1 MYHYRLILFLLLHSL
16 LMYSQK
22 PQLRHYS
29 LSDGLPSNT
38 VYSVY
43 QDSKG
48 FIWFCTS
55 WGISRFDG
63 HHFETITSNHGLPD
77 NETFRAWEDSWQRLW
92 VSTYNG
98 SPTYIYN
105 GKVYSAQNDK
115 LCRLLEK
122 RRISFYDIAPRWDLY
137 SDQHKKYI
145 IGKNSISNPKDS
157 TAQSP
162 YLHFSDQGKDYYVS
176 EKRIIRKNYPGSTT
190 IHTFKE
196 KAVRTCFYFKGHL
209 YTRYLNI
216 LYDVVFKGNKPV
228 VKKIEMPSNILD
240 LTIGKNGKIW
250 SCTTSGI
257 LEYDAD
263 GPAGQNLHYTTMKG
277 IVSYSSFID
286 KQGNSWYPTNE
297 GVYMQPANKTL
308 VYTTADGLIDNN
320 VLTVKYLP
328 GGKLLAGYSNS
339 AIMIRDKNSF
349 KPLYTLGD
357 GQWNRL
363 RYFLPIDNDAFFVGT
378 DKGLYQCNLTGNQY
392 TKLLEFS
399 QKSASIRNNTVLVS
413 QTSNEKRNQLI
424 YDLEEK
430 KFTKLPELTTTT
442 IAAPATAIDEKGIYW
457 LGTVQGLFY
466 YNSTLKKFIHDPSL
480 GKNRITSLNFL
491 KGKLVISTHSDGIFI
506 RDGQKVIKLNKT
518 NGLISN
524 ICEKAYVDEKERLW
538 VNTDKGLSRITFDD
552 RMHYSIYH
560 FSAADG
566 VPSHMINNITFG
578 EGKAFLATSN
588 GIIMIDQDQAS
599 KSQPYKVYFLKAV
612 FKDSIVYYPKQ
623 ISLKYNQNNAQIS
636 YTAISYLDE
645 KDIKYKYLLS
655 GAENDTVITEE
666 STLTLGALRPGN
678 YHLKIWA
685 SGKNNIW
692 NKAPAVLAIVVKP
705 PFWEELWFIG
715 GIFLLLLVFII
726 IIYRHRINIIRKKE
740 AEKTERKKMIA
751 ELEMQALR
759 AQINPHFIF
768 NVLNAIQNYYGKE
781 DELNANYYM
790 AAFSDLI
797 RKTLTHSKEHWNTI
811 EKEMGMLKTYIELE
825 QMRFKN
831 HFTYEISVETGLEQ
845 IKIPTMLLQTYTEN
859 SISHGLRHLKTGGIL
874 RISCS
879 QSEDSIICI
888 VEDNG
893 VGFEKAREFDSR
905 PDNYKSMGLKI
916 TSGRISAINEL
927 YGTSISTEI
936 TDKKKVNPAIQ
947 GTIVRITIKN
957 TPFL

>member
-1 MYHYRLILFLLLHSL
+1 MHHYRLILFLLFHSL
-16 LMYSQK
+16 LIYSQK

-77 NETFRAWEDSWQRLW
+77 NETFQAWEDEWQRLW

-115 LCRLLEK
+115 LCRLMEK
-122 RRISFYDIAPRWDLY
+122 RKIGFYDIAPRWSPY
-137 SDQHKKYI
+137 SDQQKKYS
-145 IGKNSISNPKDS
+145 IGKNNISNPQDS

-162 YLHFSDQGKDYYVS
+162 YIHFFDQGNEYYIS
-176 EKRIIRKNYPGSTT
+176 TKSIIRKNHPGSTL
-190 IHTFKE
+190 IYTFKE
-196 KAVRTCFYFKGHL
+196 KAVRPYF
-209 YTRYLNI
+209 YLNDHMYVKNI
-216 LYDVVFKGNKPV
+216 NVLYDIVIKENKAV
-228 VKKIEMPSNILD
+228 VKRIEMPSNILD
-240 LTIGKNGKIW
+240 VTIGKNDKIW
-250 SCTTSGI
+250 ICTTSGI
-257 LEYDAD
+257 LEYDPD
-263 GPAGQNLHYTTMKG
+263 GGTNQNPRYIAMKG

-297 GVYMQPANKTL
+297 GVYMQPTNKTL

-320 VLTVKYLP
+320 VLIVKYLP
-328 GGKLLAGYSNS
+328 GGKLLAGYNNS
-339 AIMIRDKNSF
+339 AVMIREKNSF

-363 RYFLPIDNDAFFVGT
+363 RYILSIDDHIFLAGT
-378 DKGLYQCNLTGNQY
+378 DRGLYQCSLNGNQY
-392 TKLLEFS
+392 TKLLEYS
-399 QKSASIRNNTVLVS
+399 QKSAAIRNNTILLS
-413 QTSNEKRNQLI
+413 QTETKPRNHLL
-424 YDLEEK
+424 YDLKEG
-430 KFTKLPELTTTT
+430 KFSQLPELKIS
-442 IAAPATAIDEKGIYW
+442 IAAPATAIDAKGVYW
-457 LGTVQGLFY
+457 LGTIQGLFY
-466 YNSTLKKFIHDPSL
+466 YNQSLKKFIQDPYL

-491 KGKLVISTHSDGIFI
+491 KGRLVISTHSDGIFI
-506 RDGQKVIKLNKT
+506 RDGQKVIKLNTT

-524 ICEKAYVDEKERLW
+524 ICEKAYIDEKERLW
-538 VNTDKGLSRITFDD
+538 INTDKGLSRVTFDD

-588 GIIMIDQDQAS
+588 GIIVINQDHVS
-599 KSQPYKVYFLKAV
+599 KNQPYKVYFLKAS
-612 FKDSIVYYPKQ
+612 FKDSIVYYPQK

-666 STLTLGALRPGN
+666 STLNLGALKPGN
-678 YHLKIWA
+678 YQLNVWA
-685 SGKNNIW
+685 SGKNNTW
-692 NKAPAVLAIVVKP
+692 NKTPAVLAIAVKP
-705 PFWEELWFIG
+705 PFWEELWFMG
-715 GIFLLLLVFII
+715 GILLLLLILII
-726 IIYRHRINIIRKKE
+726 VIYRHRINIIRKKE

-811 EKEMGMLKTYIELE
+811 EKEMAMLKTYIELE

-831 HFTYEISVETGLEQ
+831 HFTYEISVEPGLEHL
-845 IKIPTMLLQTYTEN
+845 KIPTMLLQTYTEN

-879 QSEDSIICI
+879 RSEDSIICI

-905 PDNYKSMGLKI
+905 PDDYKSMGLKI
-916 TSGRISAINEL
+916 TAGRISAINEL

-936 TDKKKVNPAIQ
+936 TDKKSINPYVQ
-947 GTIVRITIKN
+947 GTIVKITIKN

>member
-1 MYHYRLILFLLLHSL
+1 MYHYRLILFLLFHSL

-77 NETFRAWEDSWQRLW
+77 NETFQAWEDSWQRLW

-105 GKVYSAQNDK
+105 GKVYSVQNDK
-115 LCRLLEK
+115 LCRLMEK
-122 RRISFYDIAPRWDLY
+122 RGIDFYDIAPRWDLY

-162 YLHFSDQGKDYYVS
+162 HLHFSDQGNDYYITL
-176 EKRIIRKNYPGSTT
+176 KKIIRKDNPGLTT
-190 IHTFKE
+190 IYTFKE
-196 KAVRTCFYFKGHL
+196 KAVRASFYLNGHL
-209 YTRYLNI
+209 YVRNLKT
-216 LYDVVFKGNKPV
+216 LYDIVFKGTTPLI
-228 VKKIEMPSNILD
+228 KKIELPSNIID
-240 LTIGKNGKIW
+240 LTIGKNNKIW
-250 SCTTSGI
+250 CCTTSGI
-257 LEYDAD
+257 LEYDPD
-263 GPAGQNLHYTTMKG
+263 RPTGQNPYYIAMKD

-286 KQGNSWYPTNE
+286 KQGNCWYPTNE
-297 GVYMQPANKTL
+297 GVYMQPANKTFI
-308 VYTTADGLIDNN
+308 YTTADGLIDNN
-320 VLTVKYLP
+320 VLAVKYLP

-349 KPLYTLGD
+349 RPLYTLGD

-378 DKGLYQCNLTGNQY
+378 DRGLYQCSLTGNQY

-399 QKSASIRNNTVLVS
+399 QKSAFIRNNTVLIS
-413 QTSNEKRNQLI
+413 YTSTEKKNHLI
-424 YDLEEK
+424 YDLKEG
-430 KFTKLPELTTTT
+430 KFRLLPALSTN
-442 IAAPATAIDEKGIYW
+442 IAAPAAAIDAKGIYW
-457 LGTVQGLFY
+457 LGTIQGLFY
-466 YNSTLKKFIHDPSL
+466 YNPALKKFIQDPAL
-480 GKNRITSLNFL
+480 GRNRITSLNFL
-491 KGKLVISTHSDGIFI
+491 KGRLVISTHSDGIFI
-506 RDGQKVIKLNKT
+506 RDGQKVIKLNTT

-524 ICEKAYVDEKERLW
+524 ICEKAYIDEKERLW
-538 VNTDKGLSRITFDD
+538 INTDKGLSRVTFDD

-566 VPSHMINNITFG
+566 VPSHMINTITFG

-588 GIIMIDQDQAS
+588 GIIVINQDQIS
-599 KSQPYKVYFLKAV
+599 RSQPYKVYFLKAS
-612 FKDSIVYYPKQ
+612 FKDSIVYYPRK

-666 STLTLGALRPGN
+666 STLNLGALKPGS
-678 YHLKIWA
+678 YHLNVWA

-692 NKAPAVLAIVVKP
+692 NKTPAVLAIVVKP
-705 PFWEELWFIG
+705 PFWEELWFMG
-715 GIFLLLLVFII
+715 GAFLLLLILMI
-726 IIYRHRINIIRKKE
+726 IIYRHRVNIIRKKE

-811 EKEMGMLKTYIELE
+811 EKEMAMLKTYIELE

-831 HFTYEISVETGLEQ
+831 HFIYDISVEPGLEQ

-874 RISCS
+874 KISCS
-879 QSEDSIICI
+879 RSENSIICI

-905 PDNYKSMGLKI
+905 PDDYKSMGLKI
-916 TSGRISAINEL
+916 TAGRISAINEL

-936 TDKKKVNPAIQ
+936 TDKNNTNPDTQ
-947 GTIVRITIKN
+947 GTIVKITIKN

>member
-1 MYHYRLILFLLLHSL
+1 MHHYLLILFLLFHSL

-77 NETFRAWEDSWQRLW
+77 NETFQAWEDEWQRLW

-115 LCRLLEK
+115 LCRLMEK
-122 RRISFYDIAPRWDLY
+122 RKIGFYDIAPRWSPY
-137 SDQHKKYI
+137 ADQQKKYS
-145 IGKNSISNPKDS
+145 IGKNNISNPQDS

-162 YLHFSDQGKDYYVS
+162 YMHFFDQGNEYYIS
-176 EKRIIRKNYPGSTT
+176 TKSIIRKNHPGSTL
-190 IHTFKE
+190 IYTFKE
-196 KAVRTCFYFKGHL
+196 KAVRPYFYFKDHM
-209 YTRYLNI
+209 YVKNVNV
-216 LYDVVFKGNKPV
+216 LYDIVIKENKAV
-228 VKKIEMPSNILD
+228 VKRIEMPSNILD
-240 LTIGKNGKIW
+240 VTIGKNDKIW
-250 SCTTSGI
+250 ICTTSGI
-257 LEYDAD
+257 LEYD
-263 GPAGQNLHYTTMKG
+263 PYRSTNQNPRYIAMKG

-297 GVYMQPANKTL
+297 GVYMQPTNKTL

-320 VLTVKYLP
+320 VLIVKYLP
-328 GGKLLAGYSNS
+328 GGKLLAGYNNS
-339 AIMIRDKNSF
+339 AVMIREKNSF

-363 RYFLPIDNDAFFVGT
+363 RYILPIDDHIFLAGT
-378 DKGLYQCNLTGNQY
+378 DRGLYQCSLNGNQY
-392 TKLLEFS
+392 TKLLEYS
-399 QKSASIRNNTVLVS
+399 QKSAAIRNNTILLS
-413 QTSNEKRNQLI
+413 QTETKPRNHLL
-424 YDLEEK
+424 YDLKEG
-430 KFTKLPELTTTT
+430 KFSQLPELKIS
-442 IAAPATAIDEKGIYW
+442 IAAPATAIDAKGMYW
-457 LGTVQGLFY
+457 LGTIQGLFY
-466 YNSTLKKFIHDPSL
+466 YNQSLKKFIQDHSL

-491 KGKLVISTHSDGIFI
+491 KGRLVISTHSDGIFI
-506 RDGQKVIKLNKT
+506 RDGQKVIKLNTT

-524 ICEKAYVDEKERLW
+524 ICEKAYIDERERLW
-538 VNTDKGLSRITFDD
+538 INTDKGLSRVTFDD

-588 GIIMIDQDQAS
+588 GIIVINQDHVS
-599 KSQPYKVYFLKAV
+599 KSQPYKVYFLKAS
-612 FKDSIVYYPKQ
+612 FKDSIVYYPKK

-666 STLTLGALRPGN
+666 STLNLGALKPGN
-678 YHLKIWA
+678 YQLNVWA
-685 SGKNNIW
+685 SGKNNSW
-692 NKAPAVLAIVVKP
+692 NKTPAVLAITVKP
-705 PFWEELWFIG
+705 PFWEELWFMG
-715 GIFLLLLVFII
+715 GIFLLLLILII
-726 IIYRHRINIIRKKE
+726 VIYRHRINIIRKKE

-811 EKEMGMLKTYIELE
+811 EKEMAMLKTYIELE

-831 HFTYEISVETGLEQ
+831 HFTYEISVEPGLEQ
-845 IKIPTMLLQTYTEN
+845 LKIPTMLLQTYTEN

-874 RISCS
+874 QISCS
-879 QSEDSIICI
+879 RSEDSIICI

-905 PDNYKSMGLKI
+905 PDDYKSMGLKI
-916 TSGRISAINEL
+916 TAGRISAINEL

-936 TDKKKVNPAIQ
+936 TDKKSINPDVQ
-947 GTIVRITIKN
+947 GTIVKITIKN

>member
-1 MYHYRLILFLLLHSL
+1 
-16 LMYSQK
+16 MYSQK

-77 NETFRAWEDSWQRLW
+77 NETFQAWEDSWQRLW

-105 GKVYSAQNDK
+105 GKVYSVQNDK
-115 LCRLLEK
+115 LCRLMEK
-122 RRISFYDIAPRWDLY
+122 RGIDFYDIAPRWDLY

-162 YLHFSDQGKDYYVS
+162 HLHFSDQGNNYYITL
-176 EKRIIRKNYPGSTT
+176 KKIIRKDNPGLTT
-190 IHTFKE
+190 IYTFKE
-196 KAVRTCFYFKGHL
+196 KAVRASFYLNGHL
-209 YTRYLNI
+209 YVRNLKT
-216 LYDVVFKGNKPV
+216 LYDIVFKGTTPLI
-228 VKKIEMPSNILD
+228 KKIELPSNIID
-240 LTIGKNGKIW
+240 LTIGKNNKIW
-250 SCTTSGI
+250 CCTTSGI
-257 LEYDAD
+257 LEYDPD
-263 GPAGQNLHYTTMKG
+263 RPAGQNPYYIAMKD

-286 KQGNSWYPTNE
+286 KQGNCWYPTNE
-297 GVYMQPANKTL
+297 GVYMQPANKTFI
-308 VYTTADGLIDNN
+308 YTTADGLIDNN
-320 VLTVKYLP
+320 VLAVKYLP

-349 KPLYTLGD
+349 RPLYTLGD

-363 RYFLPIDNDAFFVGT
+363 RYFLPIDKDAFFVGT
-378 DKGLYQCNLTGNQY
+378 DRGLYQCSLTGNQY

-399 QKSASIRNNTVLVS
+399 QKSAFIRNNTVLIS
-413 QTSNEKRNQLI
+413 YTSTEKKNHLI
-424 YDLEEK
+424 YDLKEG
-430 KFTKLPELTTTT
+430 KFRLLPALSTN
-442 IAAPATAIDEKGIYW
+442 IAAPAAAIDAKGIYW
-457 LGTVQGLFY
+457 LGTIHGLFY
-466 YNSTLKKFIHDPSL
+466 YHPALKKFIQDPAL
-480 GKNRITSLNFL
+480 GRNRITSLNFL
-491 KGKLVISTHSDGIFI
+491 KGRLVISTHSDGIFI
-506 RDGQKVIKLNKT
+506 RDGQKVIKINKT

-524 ICEKAYVDEKERLW
+524 ICEKAYIDEKERLW
-538 VNTDKGLSRITFDD
+538 INTDKGLSRVTFDD
-552 RMHYSIYH
+552 HMHYSIYH

-588 GIIMIDQDQAS
+588 GIIVINQDQVS
-599 KSQPYKVYFLKAV
+599 KSQPYKVYFLKAS
-612 FKDSIVYYPKQ
+612 FKDSLVYYPKK

-666 STLTLGALRPGN
+666 STLNLGALKPGS
-678 YHLKIWA
+678 YHLNIWA

-692 NKAPAVLAIVVKP
+692 NTTPAVLAIVVNP
-705 PFWEELWFIG
+705 PFWEELWFMG
-715 GIFLLLLVFII
+715 GIFLLLLILMIV
-726 IIYRHRINIIRKKE
+726 IYRHRVNIIRKKE

-811 EKEMGMLKTYIELE
+811 EKEMAMLKTYIELE

-831 HFTYEISVETGLEQ
+831 HFIYDISVEPGLEQ

-879 QSEDSIICI
+879 QSDDSIICI

-905 PDNYKSMGLKI
+905 PDDYKSMGLKI
-916 TSGRISAINEL
+916 TAGRISAINEL

-936 TDKKKVNPAIQ
+936 MDKNTTNPDVQ
-947 GTIVRITIKN
+947 GTIVKITIKN

>member
-1 MYHYRLILFLLLHSL
+1 MYHYSLILFFLFQSL
-16 LMYSQK
+16 LMYGQK
-22 PQLRHYS
+22 PQLRHYT

-77 NETFRAWEDSWQRLW
+77 NETFQAWEDPWQRLW

-105 GKVYSAQNDK
+105 GKVYSVQNDN
-115 LCRLLEK
+115 LCRFMEK
-122 RRISFYDIAPRWDLY
+122 RRIGFYDITPRWDLY
-137 SDQHKKYI
+137 SDQHKKYL
-145 IGKNSISNPKDS
+145 IGKKSIFNPKDTIS
-157 TAQSP
+157 QSP
-162 YLHFSDQGKDYYVS
+162 NYHFKDQGQDFYVS
-176 EKRIIRKNYPGSTT
+176 TKKIIKKTHSGIKTAYV
-190 IHTFKE
+190 FKE
-196 KAVRTCFYFKGHL
+196 KAVRACFYLNGHL
-209 YTRYLNI
+209 YVRYYNI
-216 LYDVVFKGNKPV
+216 LYDIIFKEDKPLI
-228 VKKIEMPSNILD
+228 KKIEMPSNILD
-240 LTIGKNGKIW
+240 LTIGKNDKIW
-250 SCTTSGI
+250 CCTTSGI
-257 LEYDAD
+257 LEYDPNEIAD
-263 GPAGQNLHYTTMKG
+263 QRPHYIAMKG

-308 VYTTADGLIDNN
+308 VYTTDDGLTDNN
-320 VLTVKYLP
+320 VLVVKYLP

-339 AIMIRDKNSF
+339 AIMIGEKNRF

-363 RYFLPIDNDAFFVGT
+363 KYILPIDDDTFFAGT
-378 DKGLYQCNLTGNQY
+378 DRGLFKCSLTGNRY

-399 QKSASIRNNTVLVS
+399 QKSASIKNNTVLLS
-413 QTSNEKRNQLI
+413 QTSTEKRNHLI
-424 YDLEEK
+424 YDLK
-430 KFTKLPELTTTT
+430 KETFSQLPELITS
-442 IAAPATAIDEKGIYW
+442 IAAPATAIDTKGTYW

-466 YNSTLKKFIHDPSL
+466 YNPAKKKFIQDPSL

-491 KGKLVISTHSDGIFI
+491 KGRLVISTHSDGIFI
-506 RDGQKVIKLNKT
+506 RDGQRIIKLNKT

-552 RMHYSIYH
+552 DMHFSVYH

-566 VPSHMINNITFG
+566 VPSHMINNVTFS
-578 EGKAFLATSN
+578 EGKAFLATSK
-588 GIIMIDQDQAS
+588 GIIVISQDQVS
-599 KSQPYKVYFLKAV
+599 KSQPYKVYFLKASL
-612 FKDSIVYYPKQ
+612 KDSTVYYPQK
-623 ISLKYNQNNAQIS
+623 ISLNYNQNNAQII

-666 STLTLGALRPGN
+666 STLTLGALKPGN
-678 YHLKIWA
+678 YLLNIWA
-685 SGKNNIW
+685 SGKNNSW
-692 NKAPAVLAIVVKP
+692 NTTPAVLAIVVKP
-705 PFWEELWFIG
+705 PFWEELWFMG
-715 GIFLLLLVFII
+715 GILLLLLVFII
-726 IIYRHRINIIRKKE
+726 LIYRHRVNIIRKKE

-811 EKEMGMLKTYIELE
+811 EKEMSMLKTYIELE

-831 HFTYEISVETGLEQ
+831 HFSYEIFVELGLEQ
-845 IKIPTMLLQTYTEN
+845 LKIPTMLLQTYTEN
-859 SISHGLRHLKTGGIL
+859 SISHGLRYLKTGGIL

-879 QSEDSIICI
+879 RSEDSIICI

-905 PDNYKSMGLKI
+905 PDDYKSMGLKI
-916 TSGRISAINEL
+916 TAGRISAINEL

-936 TDKKKVNPAIQ
+936 TDKNNINPDLQ

>member
-1 MYHYRLILFLLLHSL
+1 MYHYSLILFLLFQSL
-16 LMYSQK
+16 VMYGQQ

-48 FIWFCTS
+48 FMWFCTS

-77 NETFRAWEDSWQRLW
+77 NETFQAWEDSWQRLW

-105 GKVYSAQNDK
+105 GKVYSVHNDN
-115 LCRLLEK
+115 LCRLMEK
-122 RRISFYDIAPRWDLY
+122 KKIGFYDIAPRWDLY
-137 SDQHKKYI
+137 SDRHKKYV
-145 IGKNSISNPKDS
+145 IGKKSISNPKDS
-157 TAQSP
+157 TAQSSHM
-162 YLHFSDQGKDYYVS
+162 HFSDQGSDYYIS
-176 EKRIIRKNYPGSTT
+176 LKKIIKKNYPGSTT
-190 IHTFKE
+190 VYTFKE
-196 KAVRTCFYFKGHL
+196 KAVRPSFYLNGHL
-209 YTRYLNI
+209 YVRYINFI
-216 LYDVVFKGNKPV
+216 YDIVFKEGKPV
-228 VKKIEMPSNILD
+228 IKKIKMPGNILD
-240 LTIGKNGKIW
+240 ITIGKNGKIW
-250 SCTTSGI
+250 CCTISGI
-257 LEYDAD
+257 LEYDQDGTAD
-263 GPAGQNLHYTTMKG
+263 QSLHYVAMKG
-277 IVSYSSFID
+277 IVSYSCFID
-286 KQGNSWYPTNE
+286 KQNNSWYATNE

-308 VYTTADGLIDNN
+308 VYTTDDGLTDNN
-320 VLTVKYLP
+320 VLTVKYLQ
-328 GGKLLAGYSNS
+328 GDKLLAGYSNS
-339 AIMIRDKNSF
+339 KVMIREKNRF
-349 KPLYTLGD
+349 KPLYTLGN

-363 RYFLPIDNDAFFVGT
+363 KYFLPIDDDTFFAGT
-378 DKGLYQCNLTGNQY
+378 DRGLFKCSLAGNEN

-399 QKSASIRNNTVLVS
+399 QKSASIKNDIVLLS
-413 QTSNEKRNQLI
+413 QSSTEMESHLI
-424 YDLEEK
+424 YDLRK
-430 KFTKLPELTTTT
+430 GTFSRLPKLSNS
-442 IAAPATAIDEKGIYW
+442 IAAPATAIDAKGIYW
-457 LGTVQGLFY
+457 LGTIQGLFY
-466 YNSTLKKFIHDPSL
+466 YNAALKKFIQDPSL

-491 KGKLVISTHSDGIFI
+491 KGRLVISTQSDGVFI
-506 RDGQKVIKLNKT
+506 RDGQRIIKLNKN

-538 VNTDKGLSRITFDD
+538 INTDKGLSRINFDD
-552 RMHYSIYH
+552 DMHPSIYH

-578 EGKAFLATSN
+578 EGKAFLATSK
-588 GIIMIDQDQAS
+588 GIIVIDQDQVS
-599 KSQPYKVYFLKAV
+599 KNQPYKVYFLKAS
-612 FKDSIVYYPKQ
+612 FKDSTVYYPQK
-623 ISLKYNQNNAQIS
+623 ISLNYNQNNAQIN

-666 STLTLGALRPGN
+666 STLNLGALKPGN
-678 YHLKIWA
+678 YLLNVWA
-685 SGKNNIW
+685 SGKNNSW
-692 NKAPAVLAIVVKP
+692 NKTPAVLAIVVKP
-705 PFWEELWFIG
+705 PFWEELWFMG
-715 GIFLLLLVFII
+715 GMFLLVLVFII

-811 EKEMGMLKTYIELE
+811 DKEMSMLKTYIELE
-825 QMRFKN
+825 QMRLKN
-831 HFTYEISVETGLEQ
+831 HFNYEIFVEPGLEQ

-859 SISHGLRHLKTGGIL
+859 SISHGLRYLKTGGIL

-879 QSEDSIICI
+879 RNTDSIICI

-905 PDNYKSMGLKI
+905 PDDYKSMGLKI
-916 TSGRISAINEL
+916 TAGRISAINEL

-936 TDKKKVNPAIQ
+936 THKKSINPDLQ

>member
-1 MYHYRLILFLLLHSL
+1 MHHYRLILFLLFHSL
-16 LMYSQK
+16 LIYSQK

-77 NETFRAWEDSWQRLW
+77 NEIFQAWEDAWQRLW

-98 SPTYIYN
+98 SVTYIYN

-115 LCRLLEK
+115 LCRLMEK
-122 RRISFYDIAPRWDLY
+122 RKIGFYDIAPRWSPY
-137 SDQHKKYI
+137 SDQQKKYI
-145 IGKNSISNPKDS
+145 IGKNNISNPQDS

-162 YLHFSDQGKDYYVS
+162 YIHFFDQGNEYYIS
-176 EKRIIRKNYPGSTT
+176 TKRIIRKNHPGSTL
-190 IHTFKE
+190 IYTFKE
-196 KAVRTCFYFKGHL
+196 KAVRPYFYLKGHM
-209 YTRYLNI
+209 YVKNI
-216 LYDVVFKGNKPV
+216 NVLYDIVIKENKPV
-228 VKKIEMPSNILD
+228 VKRIEMPSNILD
-240 LTIGKNGKIW
+240 VTIGKNDKIW
-250 SCTTSGI
+250 ICTTSGI
-257 LEYDAD
+257 LEYDPD
-263 GPAGQNLHYTTMKG
+263 RSTDQNPRYIAMKD

-308 VYTTADGLIDNN
+308 IYTTADGLIDNN
-320 VLTVKYLP
+320 VLTVKYMP

-339 AIMIRDKNSF
+339 AVMIREKNTF

-363 RYFLPIDNDAFFVGT
+363 RYILPIDNSVFLAGT
-378 DKGLYQCNLTGNQY
+378 DRGLYKCSLTRNQY
-392 TKLLEFS
+392 TKLQEFS
-399 QKSASIRNNTVLVS
+399 QKSASIRNNTILIS
-413 QTSNEKRNQLI
+413 QTSTEKSNHLI
-424 YDLEEK
+424 YDPKEEK
-430 KFTKLPELTTTT
+430 FTRLPELNIT
-442 IAAPATAIDEKGIYW
+442 IAAPATAIDSKGVLW
-457 LGTVQGLFY
+457 LGTLRGLFY
-466 YNSTLKKFIHDPSL
+466 YNQSLKKFIQDHSL

-491 KGKLVISTHSDGIFI
+491 KGRLVVSTHSDGIFI
-506 RDGQKVIKLNKT
+506 RDGQKIIKLNTT

-524 ICEKAYVDEKERLW
+524 ICEKAYIDEKERLW
-538 VNTDKGLSRITFDD
+538 INTDKGLSRVTFDD

-588 GIIMIDQDQAS
+588 GIIVINQDQVS
-599 KSQPYKVYFLKAV
+599 KSQPYKVYFLKAS
-612 FKDSIVYYPKQ
+612 FKDSIVYYPQK

-666 STLTLGALRPGN
+666 STLNLGALKPGN
-678 YHLKIWA
+678 YQLNVWA
-685 SGKNNIW
+685 SGKNNTW
-692 NKAPAVLAIVVKP
+692 NKTPAVLAIAVKP
-705 PFWEELWFIG
+705 PFWEELWFMG
-715 GIFLLLLVFII
+715 GIFLLLLILII
-726 IIYRHRINIIRKKE
+726 VIYRHRINIIRKKE

-811 EKEMGMLKTYIELE
+811 EKEMAMLKTYIELE

-831 HFTYEISVETGLEQ
+831 HFTYEISVEAGLEQ
-845 IKIPTMLLQTYTEN
+845 LKIPTMLLQTYTEN

-874 RISCS
+874 QISCS
-879 QSEDSIICI
+879 RSEDSIICV

-905 PDNYKSMGLKI
+905 PDDYKSMGLKI
-916 TSGRISAINEL
+916 TAGRISAINEL

-936 TDKKKVNPAIQ
+936 TDKKSINPDVQ
-947 GTIVRITIKN
+947 GTIVKITIKN

>member
-1 MYHYRLILFLLLHSL
+1 MYHYRFILFLLLQTL
-16 LMYSQK
+16 LMHGQQ
-22 PQLRHYS
+22 PQLWHYS

-48 FIWFCTS
+48 FMWFCTS

-77 NETFRAWEDSWQRLW
+77 NETFQAWEDSWQRLW

-105 GKVYSAQNDK
+105 GKVYSVHNDN
-115 LCRLLEK
+115 LCRLMEK
-122 RRISFYDIAPRWDLY
+122 KKIGFYDIAPRWDLY
-137 SDQHKKYI
+137 SDRHKKYV
-145 IGKNSISNPKDS
+145 IGKESISNPKDS
-157 TAQSP
+157 TAQSSHM
-162 YLHFSDQGKDYYVS
+162 HFSDQGSDYYIS
-176 EKRIIRKNYPGSTT
+176 LKKIIKKNYPGSTT
-190 IHTFKE
+190 VYTFKE
-196 KAVRTCFYFKGHL
+196 KAVRPCFYLNGHL
-209 YTRYLNI
+209 YVRYINFI
-216 LYDVVFKGNKPV
+216 YDIIFKEGKPV
-228 VKKIEMPSNILD
+228 IKKIKVPGNILD
-240 LTIGKNGKIW
+240 LTVGKNGKIW
-250 SCTTSGI
+250 CCTISGI
-257 LEYDAD
+257 LEYDPEGTAD
-263 GPAGQNLHYTTMKG
+263 QIPHYVAMKD
-277 IVSYSSFID
+277 IVSYSCFID
-286 KQGNSWYPTNE
+286 KQNNSWYATNE

-308 VYTTADGLIDNN
+308 VYTTDDGLTDNN

-328 GGKLLAGYSNS
+328 GGKLVAGYSNS
-339 AIMIRDKNSF
+339 EVMIREKNRF

-363 RYFLPIDNDAFFVGT
+363 KYILPIDNDTFFAGT
-378 DKGLYQCNLTGNQY
+378 DRGLFKCSMAGNGN

-399 QKSASIRNNTVLVS
+399 QKSASIKNNIVLLS
-413 QTSNEKRNQLI
+413 QTSTEKENHLI
-424 YDLEEK
+424 YDLRK
-430 KFTKLPELTTTT
+430 GTFSQLPKLSTS
-442 IAAPATAIDEKGIYW
+442 IAAPATAIDATGVYW
-457 LGTVQGLFY
+457 LGTIQGLFY
-466 YNSTLKKFIHDPSL
+466 YNAALKKFIQDASL

-491 KGKLVISTHSDGIFI
+491 KGRLVISTHSDGVFI
-506 RDGQKVIKLNKT
+506 RNGQRIIKLNKT

-538 VNTDKGLSRITFDD
+538 INTDKGLSRISFDD
-552 RMHYSIYH
+552 DMHPSIYH
-560 FSAADG
+560 FSAVDG

-578 EGKAFLATSN
+578 EGKAFLATSK
-588 GIIMIDQDQAS
+588 GIIVIDQDQVS
-599 KSQPYKVYFLKAV
+599 KNQPYKVYFLKAS
-612 FKDSIVYYPKQ
+612 FKDSTVYYPQK
-623 ISLKYNQNNAQIS
+623 ISLNYNQNNAQIN
-636 YTAISYLDE
+636 YTAISYLDQ

-666 STLTLGALRPGN
+666 STLNLGALKPGN
-678 YHLKIWA
+678 YLLNVWA
-685 SGKNNIW
+685 SGKNNSW
-692 NKAPAVLAIVVKP
+692 NKTPAVLAIVVKP
-705 PFWEELWFIG
+705 PFWEELWFMG
-715 GIFLLLLVFII
+715 GMFLLLLVFIT

-811 EKEMGMLKTYIELE
+811 DKEMSMLKTYIELE

-831 HFTYEISVETGLEQ
+831 HFGYEIFVEPGLEQ

-859 SISHGLRHLKTGGIL
+859 SISHGLRYLKTGGIL

-879 QSEDSIICI
+879 RSTDSIICI

-905 PDNYKSMGLKI
+905 PNDYKSMGLKI
-916 TSGRISAINEL
+916 TAGRISAINEL

-936 TDKKKVNPAIQ
+936 THKKSINPDLQ

>member
-1 MYHYRLILFLLLHSL
+1 MYHYRLILFLLFHSL

-48 FIWFCTS
+48 FMWFCTS

-77 NETFRAWEDSWQRLW
+77 NETFQAWEDSWQRLW
-92 VSTYNG
+92 VGTYNG

-105 GKVYSAQNDK
+105 GKVYSVQNDK
-115 LCRLLEK
+115 LCRLMEK
-122 RRISFYDIAPRWDLY
+122 RGIGFYDIAPRWDLY
-137 SDQHKKYI
+137 SNRHKKYI
-145 IGKNSISNPKDS
+145 IGKNDISNPKDS
-157 TAQSP
+157 TSQSP
-162 YLHFSDQGKDYYVS
+162 HMHFSDQGNDYYIS
-176 EKRIIRKNYPGSTT
+176 AKKIIRKNHAGST
-190 IHTFKE
+190 IVHVFKE
-196 KAVRTCFYFKGHL
+196 RVVRSCFYLNGHL
-209 YTRYLNI
+209 YVRYINL
-216 LYDVVFKGNKPV
+216 LYDIVFKEGRPV

-240 LTIGKNGKIW
+240 VTVDRNGKIW
-250 SCTTSGI
+250 SCTTSGV
-257 LEYDAD
+257 LEYDPD
-263 GPAGQNLHYTTMKG
+263 KPSGQNLQYIAMKG
-277 IVSYSSFID
+277 IVSYNSFID
-286 KQGNSWYPTNE
+286 RQGNCWYATNE

-308 VYTTADGLIDNN
+308 IYTTADGLIDNN

-328 GGKLLAGYSNS
+328 GGKLLAGYNNS
-339 AIMIRDKNSF
+339 AIMIREKNSF

-363 RYFLPIDNDAFFVGT
+363 RYILSIDDDLFLAGT
-378 DKGLYQCNLTGNQY
+378 DRGLFKCSLTRNTY
-392 TKLLEFS
+392 TKILEFS
-399 QKSASIRNNTVLVS
+399 EKSAAIRNNTILIS
-413 QTSNEKRNQLI
+413 QTGTQNRNHLI
-424 YDLEEK
+424 YDINTG
-430 KFTKLPELTTTT
+430 KFTELPKLNTSV
-442 IAAPATAIDEKGIYW
+442 AAPATAIDSKGIYW
-457 LGTVQGLFY
+457 LGTLQGLFY
-466 YNSTLKKFIHDPSL
+466 YDPALHQFIQDPAL
-480 GKNRITSLNFL
+480 GRNRITSLNFL
-491 KGKLVISTHSDGIFI
+491 KGRLVISTHSDGIFI
-506 RDGQKVIKLNKT
+506 RDGQKVIRLNKT

-524 ICEKAYVDEKERLW
+524 ICEKAYIDEKEKLW
-538 VNTDKGLSRITFDD
+538 INTDKGLSRVTFDD
-552 RMHYSIYH
+552 RMRYSIYH

-566 VPSHMINNITFG
+566 VPSHMINAITFG

-588 GIIMIDQDQAS
+588 GIIVINQDQVS
-599 KSQPYKVYFLKAV
+599 KSQPYKVYFLKAS
-612 FKDSIVYYPKQ
+612 FKDSIVYYPKK

-666 STLTLGALRPGN
+666 STLNLGALKPGN
-678 YHLKIWA
+678 YHLNIWA

-692 NKAPAVLAIVVKP
+692 NKTPAVLAIAVKP
-705 PFWEELWFIG
+705 PFWEELWFMG

-726 IIYRHRINIIRKKE
+726 IIYRHRVNIIRKKE

-811 EKEMGMLKTYIELE
+811 DKEMAMLKTYIELE

-845 IKIPTMLLQTYTEN
+845 LKIPTMLLQTYTEN

-874 RISCS
+874 RISCT

-905 PDNYKSMGLKI
+905 PDDYKSMGLKI
-916 TSGRISAINEL
+916 TAGRISAINEL
-927 YGTSISTEI
+927 YGTSISTKI
-936 TDKKKVNPAIQ
+936 TDKNTISPSTQ
-947 GTIVRITIKN
+947 GTIVKITIKN

>member
-1 MYHYRLILFLLLHSL
+1 MYGQR
-16 LMYSQK
+16 

-77 NETFRAWEDSWQRLW
+77 NETFQAWEDPWKRLW
-92 VSTYNG
+92 VATYNG

-105 GKVYSAQNDK
+105 GKVYSVHNDR
-115 LCRLLEK
+115 LCRFMEK
-122 RRISFYDIAPRWDLY
+122 KKIGFYDISPRWDLY
-137 SDQHKKYI
+137 YNQHKKYI
-145 IGKNSISNPKDS
+145 IGKESVSNPKDTIS
-157 TAQSP
+157 QSP
-162 YLHFSDQGKDYYVS
+162 NYHFKDQNHSFYVS
-176 EKRIIRKNYPGSTT
+176 TKKIIRKDPTGPTT
-190 IHTFKE
+190 VYIFKE
-196 KAVRTCFYFKGHL
+196 KAVRACFYLKGHL
-209 YTRYLNI
+209 YVRYLNT
-216 LYDVVFKGNKPV
+216 LYDIIFKEGKPL
-228 VKKIEMPSNILD
+228 VKKIELPNNIID
-240 LTIGKNGKIW
+240 LTIGKNDKIW
-250 SCTTSGI
+250 NCTTSGI
-257 LEYDAD
+257 LEYD
-263 GPAGQNLHYTTMKG
+263 PEKKTGQNPQCIAMKG

-286 KQGNSWYPTNE
+286 KQGNCWYPTNK

-308 VYTTADGLIDNN
+308 VYTTQDGLTDNN
-320 VLTVKYLP
+320 VLTVKYMP

-339 AIMIRDKNSF
+339 EMVIREKNRF

-363 RYFLPIDNDAFFVGT
+363 RYILPINDDLFFAGT
-378 DKGLYQCNLTGNQY
+378 DKGLFKCSLNGKNYER
-392 TKLLEFS
+392 LLEFS
-399 QKSASIRNNTVLVS
+399 QKSASIKGHTMLLS
-413 QTSNEKRNQLI
+413 QTGIEKRNHLI
-424 YDLEEK
+424 YDLKEG
-430 KFTKLPELTTTT
+430 KFSKLPELPTS
-442 IAAPATAIDEKGIYW
+442 IAAPATAIDAKGVWW

-466 YNSTLKKFIHDPSL
+466 YDKISRKFIKEPTL
-480 GKNRITSLNFL
+480 GRNRITSLAFL
-491 KGKLVISTHSDGIFI
+491 KGRLVISTHSDGVFI
-506 RDGQKVIKLNKT
+506 RDGQRMIKLNTKT
-518 NGLISN
+518 GLISN

-538 VNTDKGLSRITFDD
+538 VNTDKGLSRITFDN
-552 RMHYSIYH
+552 RLHYSIYN

-566 VPSHMINNITFG
+566 VPSHMINSITFG

-588 GIIMIDQDQAS
+588 GIIVINQDHVS
-599 KSQPYKVYFLKAV
+599 KSQPYKVYFLKAS
-612 FKDSIVYYPKQ
+612 FKDSIVYYPKK
-623 ISLKYNQNNAQIS
+623 INLKYNQNNAQIS

-655 GAENDTVITEE
+655 GAENDTVTTEE
-666 STLTLGALRPGN
+666 STLNLGALKPGN
-678 YHLKIWA
+678 YQLSVWA

-692 NKAPAVLAIVVKP
+692 NKTPAVLAIAVKP
-705 PFWEELWFIG
+705 PFWEEFWFVG
-715 GIFLLLLVFII
+715 GILLLLLILII
-726 IIYRHRINIIRKKE
+726 VIYIRRINIIRRKE

-797 RKTLTHSKEHWNTI
+797 RKTLIHSKEHWNTI
-811 EKEMGMLKTYIELE
+811 DKEMAMLKTYIELE

-831 HFTYEISVETGLEQ
+831 HFTYTISVEAGLEQ
-845 IKIPTMLLQTYTEN
+845 LKIPTMLLQIYTEN
-859 SISHGLRHLKTGGIL
+859 SISHGLRHLKTGGTL
-874 RISCS
+874 QISCS
-879 QSEDSIICI
+879 RSEDSIICI

-905 PDNYKSMGLKI
+905 PDDYKSMGLKI
-916 TSGRISAINEL
+916 TAGRISAINEL

-936 TDKKKVNPAIQ
+936 TDKKSINPDMQ
-947 GTIVRITIKN
+947 GTIVKITIKN